1 MSDETEL
8 PDGELPLDGA
18 GGRLRRAREAA
29 GQTLEQIAAKTRIPQ
44 RHLATIEAN
53 DFGALPSRTYA
64 LGFSRTYARAVD
76 LNDEEIAEQVRG
88 HLAELGDDHTT
99 HRAATFEPGDPA
111 RVPSRG
117 LAWFSAFAAILLIV
131 GGFAFFRDYFIPGS
145 GPASLISGEQVAED
159 SSESGEGSGE
169 EMAAANTP
177 DPTGQVTFKSLGEG
191 VWVRFYDAEGERLM
205 EKEMALGETYIVPAD
220 ATGPQL
226 RTGQPEALSIS
237 IGGEEI
243 GTLSDRS
250 QVVSDVD
257 VTAAALLAAQS
268 TREQEAA
275 NTPQG

>member
-44 RHLATIEAN
+44 RHLETIEAN

-76 LNDEEIAEQVRG
+76 LNNEEIAEQVRG
-88 HLAELGDDHTT
+88 HLAELGDDPAT

-117 LAWFSAFAAILLIV
+117 LAWFSGFAAILLIV

-145 GPASLISGEQVAED
+145 GPASLISGEQVVE
-159 SSESGEGSGE
+159 ESGEGAGE
-169 EMAAANTP
+169 ETAAATAP
-177 DPTGQVTFKSLGEG
+177 DPSGQVVFKSLGEG

-205 EKEMALGETYIVPAD
+205 EKEMALGETYAVPAD

-226 RTGQPEALSIS
+226 RTGQPEALSII
-237 IGGEEI
+237 IGGDEI

-268 TREQEAA
+268 AREQEVA
-275 NTPQG
+275 NTPPG